1 MQIDLDLIY
10 ILLNKYDSSTYY
22 HAKKTILHKVCSI
35 IKYILLYVYIVES
48 TLIFIAS
55 NINNIPPHVSEHISR
70 DTDVH
75 ITSHAIESQSKW
87 SAYGYTWTE

>member
-1 MQIDLDLIY
+1 M
-10 ILLNKYDSSTYY
+10 
-22 HAKKTILHKVCSI
+22 
-35 IKYILLYVYIVES
+35 YIVES

-75 ITSHAIESQSKW
+75 ITPHAIESQSKW